1 MPTDISRDA
10 EDFLNKTF
18 ELDHNARPMAGE
30 LLVHAF
36 IAPPPTSAEPATIS
50 EAQAQASM
58 AAAHASAQKGMM
70 AMGRA

>member
-1 MPTDISRDA
+1 MPVDISRDA

-36 IAPPPTSAEPATIS
+36 YRSAANFRNGAGNHI
-50 EAQAQASM
+50 
-58 AAAHASAQKGMM
+58 
-70 AMGRA
+70 